1 MSLAAIVL
9 LSPELVTEFLTF
21 LYGKVCLSNPMEKQ
35 MKNERGSIIE
45 FFSVCVASE
54 ALEWLIDT

>member
-21 LYGKVCLSNPMEKQ
+21 LYEEVCLSNPMEKQ
-35 MKNERGSIIE
+35 MKNQRGSITKI
-45 FFSVCVASE
+45 FSVCVASE
-54 ALEWLIDT
+54 ALVGLVDT